1 VNFISVD
8 ATVRL
13 TAQPPG
19 TATREVAAHV
29 VGDIATPLT
38 EVVNGVTVPIRDS
51 RVRDR
56 IVFRVPDDLPPGVY
70 AFQVAV
76 PNVSGIPA
84 LGDPIVSNPQYLRVV
99 PPATA
104 RFQIASE
111 LLNAREE
118 TSPASFGS
126 DEVSIRIL
134 AVPLL
139 ADLTSGEVQEAT
151 FRFGDVDGG
160 EQRDMTRVLFSQQG
174 NIAGVALSIVGFEI
188 DSEDAFKRQIDS
200 FSAAFIDIVKQEWDF
215 IKAKLAAVGGYEALK
230 GLGVKGYIALAIA
243 AAITLAVDVFVA
255 LWAPADLIIE
265 DALGLTTADLGTLTN
280 ANFPAPIVAE
290 HTTAGD
296 INVTVTPLDKRPQQ
310 FRERRAY
317 RSDDEDSRY
326 EIDLRYNRVA

>member
-1 VNFISVD
+1 VDGTCLRVLDVEAGQGVVLEGVNFISVD
-8 ATVRL
+8 STVRL
-13 TAQPPG
+13 VGQAPG
-19 TATREVAAHV
+19 TATRDVAAHV
-29 VGDIATPLT
+29 VGDIDTPLT

-56 IVFRVPDDLPPGVY
+56 IVFRVPDDLPPGIY

-84 LGDPIVSNPQYLRVV
+84 LGDPIVSNPQFLRVV

-111 LLNAREE
+111 MLNAREE

-139 ADLTSGEVQEAT
+139 ADLTSGEAQEAT
-151 FRFGDVDGG
+151 FRFGDVDSG
-160 EQRDMTRVLFSQQG
+160 EQRDMTRVLFSHQQ

-200 FSAAFIDIVKQEWDF
+200 FSAAFIDIVKKE
-215 IKAKLAAVGGYEALK
+215 
-230 GLGVKGYIALAIA
+230 
-243 AAITLAVDVFVA
+243 
-255 LWAPADLIIE
+255 
-265 DALGLTTADLGTLTN
+265 
-280 ANFPAPIVAE
+280 
-290 HTTAGD
+290 
-296 INVTVTPLDKRPQQ
+296 
-310 FRERRAY
+310 
-317 RSDDEDSRY
+317 
-326 EIDLRYNRVA
+326 